1 VTNSCNIRSA
11 LLTLLMMPPLGFGA
25 VAAAAAATGFFAAA
39 AAVFLT
45 AVATFAVFAAVAFFG
60 LALFAAVAIFA
71 AGFLAA
77 AGFLVVVVFFFGDD
91 LVTRPVAV
99 FLARGLDVLAL
110 VAPLP
115 LRGLVGS
122 YAMLR
127 GLAWPVLERVER
139 EAGAVA
145 AIILGWIVLEDESA

>member
-1 VTNSCNIRSA
+1 MI
-11 LLTLLMMPPLGFGA
+11 PPAFATG
-25 VAAAAAATGFFAAA
+25 AAAAGTTVFFAPAV
-39 AAVFLT
+39 AVFLT

-60 LALFAAVAIFA
+60 LVFFAAVVFFSASF
-71 AGFLAA
+71 FAA
-77 AGFLVVVVFFFGDD
+77 AGFLVVVVFFLGEL

-110 VAPLP
+110 VALLP

-139 EAGAVA
+139 APGAVA
-145 AIILGWIVLEDESA
+145 AIVVWCVVLECESD

>member
-1 VTNSCNIRSA
+1 
-11 LLTLLMMPPLGFGA
+11 MPPLGLGA
-25 VAAAAAATGFFAAA
+25 VAGAGATGFFTAA

-60 LALFAAVAIFA
+60 LALFAAEAFFA

-77 AGFLVVVVFFFGDD
+77 GAFLVVVVFFLGED

-110 VAPLP
+110 VPPALP

-127 GLAWPVLERVER
+127 GLAWPVLDRVER
-139 EAGAVA
+139 AAGAVA
-145 AIILGWIVLEDESA
+145 AIILGWVVL